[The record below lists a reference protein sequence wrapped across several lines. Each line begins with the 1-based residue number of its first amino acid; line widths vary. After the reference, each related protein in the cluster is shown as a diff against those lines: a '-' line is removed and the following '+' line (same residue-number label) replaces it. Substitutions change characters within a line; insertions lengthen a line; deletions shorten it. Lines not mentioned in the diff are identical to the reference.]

1 MVNNWE
7 MVIEITNKK
16 PIVESIEQQRKK
28 GKQNKGDK
36 YCTNNTRYKQGTIM
50 KWKGWYES
58 IKVMCVCM

>member
-1 MVNNWE
+1 

-50 KWKGWYES
+50 K
-58 IKVMCVCM
+58 